1 MYTLINIIMYINSYN
16 APAVNII
23 SNFKNLESCEI
34 KFDSTLNRIVNADI
48 IGKIKYD
55 DDDHKYLEIEDS
67 NKRIKSYWFCKE
79 IIFYKK

>member
-1 MYTLINIIMYINSYN
+1 MHINSYN

-34 KFDSTLNRIVNADI
+34 KFDSTLNRIVKADI

-55 DDDHKYLEIEDS
+55 ADDHKYLEIEDS